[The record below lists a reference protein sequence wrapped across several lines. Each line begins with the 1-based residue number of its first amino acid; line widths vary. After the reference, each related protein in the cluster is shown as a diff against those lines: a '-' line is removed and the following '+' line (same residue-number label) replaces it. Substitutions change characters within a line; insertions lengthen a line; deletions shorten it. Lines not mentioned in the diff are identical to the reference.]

1 MAKFQNSN
9 NKNMTNQTQ
18 SVKRRKRVCKRDG
31 TYRIEYQ
38 VLDADR
44 GISTCAPNVWHK
56 LKLEDVTTPRELE
69 WCAQLRAESFLKQ
82 RSFGVRVDLNRWER
96 EAKLTEETRY
106 QEICKHLRIVV

>member
-1 MAKFQNSN
+1 
-9 NKNMTNQTQ
+9 MTNQTQ
-18 SVKRRKRVCKRDG
+18 SVKRRARVCKRDG

-38 VLDADR
+38 VIDADEWV
-44 GISTCAPNVWHK
+44 STCAPNVWHK

-69 WCAQLRAESFLKQ
+69 KCAELRAKSFLAQ

-96 EAKLTEETRY
+96 EAKLPEETRY